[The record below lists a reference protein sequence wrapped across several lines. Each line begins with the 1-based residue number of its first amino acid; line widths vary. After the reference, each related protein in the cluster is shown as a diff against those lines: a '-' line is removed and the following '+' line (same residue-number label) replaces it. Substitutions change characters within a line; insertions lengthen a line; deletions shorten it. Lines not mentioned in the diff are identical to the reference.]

1 MVRTFQG
8 LRELVF
14 LLYKYM
20 LYIFVHKTLPFSSM
34 AKSFFVLYICLQNVV
49 PSSCGLSLSLRH
61 EPPLLSQNTIYDKKQ
76 SFCRY
81 EFQKTDYNSIIEMKI
96 LLWKLNRTS
105 LFWTGPAAY
114 SNKYIHL
121 PEMVFALVCLGMS
134 SVRLEHAGVRPGSAV
149 FSIDLSSSFRGRFWR
164 GLKKFSW
171 ANPEV
176 LSSIVSR
183 MISFT
188 MKTLNHFYLSR
199 L

>member
-1 MVRTFQG
+1 MFTKLYLSHRWPK
-8 LRELVF
+8 VF
-14 LLYKYM
+14 LS
-20 LYIFVHKTLPFSSM
+20 YIFVYKMSCHLHVDYPYRWDKSHHCCHKIPSM
-34 AKSFFVLYICLQNVV
+34 MI
-49 PSSCGLSLSLRH
+49 
-61 EPPLLSQNTIYDKKQ
+61 
-76 SFCRY
+76 
-81 EFQKTDYNSIIEMKI
+81 KTNKFYADINFRRLIITQIEI
-96 LLWKLNRTS
+96 LLLKLDRTS

-134 SVRLEHAGVRPGSAV
+134 SVRLEHAGIRPGSAV
-149 FSIDLSSSFRGRFWR
+149 FLIDLSSSFRGRFWR

-188 MKTLNHFYLSR
+188 MKTLNHFYSSR

>member
-1 MVRTFQG
+1 MNHHCCH
-8 LRELVF
+8 
-14 LLYKYM
+14 KIPSM
-20 LYIFVHKTLPFSSM
+20 MIKNIFYADMYF
-34 AKSFFVLYICLQNVV
+34 
-49 PSSCGLSLSLRH
+49 
-61 EPPLLSQNTIYDKKQ
+61 
-76 SFCRY
+76 
-81 EFQKTDYNSIIEMKI
+81 KI
-96 LLWKLNRTS
+96 LIITEIEILLLKLNRTS
-105 LFWTGPAAY
+105 LFWTGPAEY

-134 SVRLEHAGVRPGSAV
+134 SVRLEHAGIRPDSAV

-188 MKTLNHFYLSR
+188 MKTLNHFYSSR

>member
-1 MVRTFQG
+1 MQICISKYW
-8 LRELVF
+8 
-14 LLYKYM
+14 LY
-20 LYIFVHKTLPFSSM
+20 
-34 AKSFFVLYICLQNVV
+34 
-49 PSSCGLSLSLRH
+49 
-61 EPPLLSQNTIYDKKQ
+61 
-76 SFCRY
+76 
-81 EFQKTDYNSIIEMKI
+81 SIIEI
-96 LLWKLNRTS
+96 EVLLSKLNRTS
-105 LFWTGPAAY
+105 LFWTGPAEY

-134 SVRLEHAGVRPGSAV
+134 SVRLEHAGISRSAL

-188 MKTLNHFYLSR
+188 MKTLNHFYFIEIINYAADSIKYLYDLFLFCSSN

>member
-1 MVRTFQG
+1 MSYHLHVDYR
-8 LRELVF
+8 
-14 LLYKYM
+14 YHWDM
-20 LYIFVHKTLPFSSM
+20 NHHCCHKIPSTMIKKHILCRY
-34 AKSFFVLYICLQNVV
+34 VLQN
-49 PSSCGLSLSLRH
+49 
-61 EPPLLSQNTIYDKKQ
+61 I
-76 SFCRY
+76 
-81 EFQKTDYNSIIEMKI
+81 DYITLIEI
-96 LLWKLNRTS
+96 LLLKLNRTS
-105 LFWTGPAAY
+105 LFWTGPAEY

-134 SVRLEHAGVRPGSAV
+134 SVRLEHAGIRPGSAV

-188 MKTLNHFYLSR
+188 MKTLNHFYSSR
-199 L
+199 S